1 MNIKQIGIGLVLAD
15 FVALTAYAIWQ
26 YGYAAFFDLAT
37 MNAITV
43 QVSIDLVIA
52 LAIVSV
58 WMVGDARARGASA
71 NRPGADAAGQP
82 CLKAKGAAAPAHW
95 CGRSGAW
102 SSAAR
107 SLWRRLAPS
116 RESRRWRSSVSS
128 SPRRRRSSSRSSRA
142 CSASTVRR

>member
-1 MNIKQIGIGLVLAD
+1 MNIKQIGIGLLLAD

-71 NRPGADAAGQP
+71 VPYLVLTLFLGSIGPLVYLFRRFGEEPAT
-82 CLKAKGAAAPAHW
+82 APA
-95 CGRSGAW
+95 RMP
-102 SSAAR
+102 R
-107 SLWRRLAPS
+107 
-116 RESRRWRSSVSS
+116 VSH
-128 SPRRRRSSSRSSRA
+128 A
-142 CSASTVRR
+142 